1 MRDAAA
7 VSGLVLIGV
16 GGWLLSPAVGCLL
29 CGVVLLVGAVWGHI
43 RNESSP
49 R

>member
-1 MRDAAA
+1 MVRDVAA

-29 CGVVLLVGAVWGHI
+29 CGVVLLAGAVWGHI
-43 RNESSP
+43 RGST